1 MVIIHVSKEIV
12 APLEK
17 VWDIVSDIDR
27 EPEFWHGT
35 KSIKNVKKEGN
46 IVERE
51 VVIAFRNSLCKE
63 IVTIDP
69 KKSVNIKITYGPIRG
84 TKNIIVN
91 TIENN
96 NNKTI
101 IDVEWNIKLS
111 GFFGMFTGMVKKHIL
126 EGTEEAL
133 ERISKTVT

>member
-69 KKSVNIKITYGPIRG
+69 KKSVNIKITYGPMRG

>member
-1 MVIIHVSKEIV
+1 MVIIHASKEIV

-46 IVERE
+46 IIERE

-69 KKSVNIKITYGPIRG
+69 KKSVNIKITHGPIRG
-84 TKNIIVN
+84 TKNITVN
-91 TIENN
+91 TIEN

-111 GFFGMFTGMVKKHIL
+111 GFFGMFTEMVKKHIL

>member
-35 KSIKNVKKEGN
+35 KSIKNLKKEGN

>member
-1 MVIIHVSKEIV
+1 MVIIHASKEIV

-69 KKSVNIKITYGPIRG
+69 KKSVNIKITDGPMRG
-84 TKNIIVN
+84 TKNIVVN
-91 TIENN
+91 TIEN

-111 GFFGMFTGMVKKHIL
+111 GFFGMFTEMVKKHIL